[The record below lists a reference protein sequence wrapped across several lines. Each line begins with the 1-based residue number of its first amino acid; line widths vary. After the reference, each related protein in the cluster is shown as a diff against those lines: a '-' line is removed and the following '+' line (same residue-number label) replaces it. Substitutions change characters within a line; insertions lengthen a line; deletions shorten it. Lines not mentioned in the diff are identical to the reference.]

1 MFDFMGKG
9 ERNMINSG
17 NKFSVTQLSVSN
29 ILSNI
34 NSGSIAIP
42 DIQRPFVWQG
52 SQVRDLV
59 DSLYKGYPT
68 GYLIISQNPSIK
80 LKNGGSAIGKQVII
94 DGQQRIT
101 ALMTSIAGQ
110 EILTSNF
117 ELKRIKIAFNP
128 IAKDGEQCFAVST
141 PAHDKS
147 SIWISDISEVF
158 QEVLPLSFIQEYLE
172 KNPNIDRSTV
182 ENSVSKLLAIQQCQL
197 GVITLNADLDINE
210 VTEIFVRINS
220 KGARLNEA
228 DFAMSKLAANETYG
242 GNIIRKAIDYFC
254 HLGFDPS
261 FYNRFISKDN
271 EFMNSQFATKIK
283 WFTDKQ
289 DCIYKPDYNDMLRV
303 SLMHIFGRGKLGDL
317 VSLLSGRDFTDRNF
331 KEEIMEDSF
340 KKLELGITNF
350 INQHNFDQFILA
362 ITSAGFISS
371 KLLNSKMTLDFAY
384 TLYLILQKD
393 QTIPKTQIKS
403 YIQKW
408 FVLSTLTGRY
418 TFSPESQMDRDLRNI
433 NLKGFLVFFE
443 ETEKALLSDTFWN
456 IALVQNLETS
466 SISSPYFNVFLASQI
481 FSGDKSFLSNTFRV
495 SELISIAGDIHH
507 IFPKNYLKKNGIS
520 NKTYYNQVANYTYL
534 DTNINKYISDRA
546 PKDYLNEVLSDI
558 DSKSDSIGKI
568 RDKKSFLESL
578 DINCVPH
585 DITDMDAT
593 NYSQFLLQRRK
604 LMARKIK
611 NYYYSL

>member
-1 MFDFMGKG
+1 
-9 ERNMINSG
+9 MINSG
-17 NKFSVTQLSVSN
+17 NKFSVTQLSISN

-52 SQVRDLV
+52 SQVRDLI

-128 IAKDGEQCFAVST
+128 IAKDGEQSFAVST

-158 QEVLPLSFIQEYLE
+158 QEVLPLNFIQEYLK
-172 KNPNIDRSTV
+172 KNPDIDQATV
-182 ENSVSKLLAIQQCQL
+182 TDSISKLLAIKQCQL

-254 HLGFDPS
+254 HLGFDSS
-261 FYNRFISKDN
+261 F
-271 EFMNSQFATKIK
+271 
-283 WFTDKQ
+283 
-289 DCIYKPDYNDMLRV
+289 
-303 SLMHIFGRGKLGDL
+303 
-317 VSLLSGRDFTDRNF
+317 
-331 KEEIMEDSF
+331 
-340 KKLELGITNF
+340 
-350 INQHNFDQFILA
+350 
-362 ITSAGFISS
+362 
-371 KLLNSKMTLDFAY
+371 
-384 TLYLILQKD
+384 
-393 QTIPKTQIKS
+393 
-403 YIQKW
+403 
-408 FVLSTLTGRY
+408 
-418 TFSPESQMDRDLRNI
+418 
-433 NLKGFLVFFE
+433 
-443 ETEKALLSDTFWN
+443 
-456 IALVQNLETS
+456 
-466 SISSPYFNVFLASQI
+466 
-481 FSGDKSFLSNTFRV
+481 
-495 SELISIAGDIHH
+495 
-507 IFPKNYLKKNGIS
+507 
-520 NKTYYNQVANYTYL
+520 
-534 DTNINKYISDRA
+534 
-546 PKDYLNEVLSDI
+546 
-558 DSKSDSIGKI
+558 GKI
-568 RDKKSFLESL
+568 RDKKSFLENL
-578 DINCVPH
+578 DVNCVPH
-585 DITDMDAT
+585 DIIDMNAT